1 MNNLP
6 NDTTCEAAFLS
17 VLMAHAGFI
26 KHYSMMVKEADFY
39 RNAHA
44 LIYAS
49 MVRLSEAGKTVD
61 FVSITADLREHG
73 RLQDAGGV
81 AAITQ
86 IGGMIVAGS
95 NDRAKAENYASI
107 ILDYARRR
115 DGYRVFLEAA
125 ERAVSGEDLENLL
138 SIAREHLPSA
148 GESDKGLVSAADLKD
163 EWAVWYAENL
173 DKGEFTGIKSGF
185 NVLDGKTGGW
195 QPSTLVILGARPNM
209 GKTALA
215 LNFAVK
221 ACKDEKKKVAF
232 FSLEMT
238 RRELISRIV
247 ASEGNVNAHHANVP
261 ALMTR
266 EEEMAANGVMDK
278 LQDWSL
284 YIDDSY
290 SLPVSKIM
298 ARSKRLQREH
308 GLDLVIVDHLNYIGA
323 DGKSENRIN
332 EMRKITSALKGMAK
346 ELNIPVICLCQ
357 LSRGVEGRD
366 DKRPKLS
373 DLRESGTIEQ
383 DADIVLL
390 LYREGYYSRDEND
403 NSAELIIAKHRN
415 GAIGNIVMRFD
426 GAHQKFSESDIAFWG
441 HFEKGDV
448 PS

>member
-1 MNNLP
+1 MNMP

-17 VLMAHAGFI
+17 VLMTHPAYI
-26 KHYSMMVKEADFY
+26 KHYALMVKESDFY
-39 RNAHA
+39 RNANA
-44 LIYAS
+44 LIYDS
-49 MVRLSEAGKTVD
+49 MVRLSEAEKEVD
-61 FVSITADLREHG
+61 FVSITADLRERG

-81 AAITQ
+81 AAVTN
-86 IGGMIVAGS
+86 IGGMIVAS
-95 NDRAKAENYASI
+95 QNDKAKAEHYASI
-107 ILDYARRR
+107 ILECARRR
-115 DGYRVFLEAA
+115 DGYRVFCEAA

-138 SIAREHLPSA
+138 SIARENLPSM
-148 GESDKGLVSAADLKD
+148 GEADKGLVDVSALTD
-163 EWAVWYAENL
+163 EWALWYAENL

-185 NVLDGKTGGW
+185 TVLDKKTGGW

-221 ACKDEKKKVAF
+221 AVKDEKKKVAI

-247 ASEGNVNAHHANVP
+247 SSEGGVNAHHANVP

-266 EEEMAANGVMDK
+266 EEDRAAQGVMEK
-278 LQDWSL
+278 MREWGL
-284 YIDDSY
+284 YIDDTY

-298 ARSKRLQREH
+298 ARSKRLQRER
-308 GLDLVIVDHLNYIGA
+308 GLDLVIIDHLNYIGE
-323 DGKSENRIN
+323 DGKSENRLN
-332 EMRKITSALKGMAK
+332 EMRKITLALKGMAK
-346 ELNIPVICLCQ
+346 ELDIPVICLCQ

-383 DADIVLL
+383 DADVVLL
-390 LYREGYYSRDEND
+390 LYREGYYSRDEKD

-415 GAIGNIVMRFD
+415 GEVGTIAMRFD
-426 GAHQKFSESDIAFWG
+426 GVHQKFAESDLAFWG
-441 HFEKGDV
+441 RVEKGAV
-448 PS
+448 PL